1 MPMKAEM
8 SGSDR
13 ELVAAVADH
22 LFELSNN
29 CVSTVDQDLVRSI
42 ALAFRRLAENG
53 NAKVPPALLGLGAA
67 LLNQPP
73 IAMAVDISY
82 AVLGL

>member
-1 MPMKAEM
+1 MPMKTEM
-8 SGSDR
+8 SESDR

-53 NAKVPPALLGLGAA
+53 NAKVLGLGTVLPA
-67 LLNQPP
+67 
-73 IAMAVDISY
+73 IDISH